1 MARQIVNLQIIPQK
15 AEEIAFNK
23 PVVLKLGSNF
33 KINPSTVI
41 KSRRRMLTSDDC
53 KTGGPNVLGI
63 LNWKT
68 KFRNRTLSRGD
79 ALKASW
85 REKPFDGSGRIPE
98 I

>member
-1 MARQIVNLQIIPQK
+1 
-15 AEEIAFNK
+15 
-23 PVVLKLGSNF
+23 
-33 KINPSTVI
+33 
-41 KSRRRMLTSDDC
+41 MLTSDDC

-98 I
+98 IWVQSKNMLVSDHFIIVARKNGECKRKKIYFECLKEMRIH